1 MFFSSLQFAISN
13 SSYSNIN
20 LKAKQVK
27 CLEAIYLGRDVVA
40 VLPTGYGKSMIFH
53 LLPSLLYDKM
63 ISGRPASSSP
73 VRPVIIVVSPLNA
86 LMKDQIR
93 KTSEGNVSATFL
105 NVRKKKES
113 SDLELDVS
121 DASQRMLKDAKYD
134 IIYTHPFISSL
145 YILQGRNELQ
155 SPPYQ
160 HSVQVV
166 VVDEA
171 HCILE
176 WLVLFRIMFFP
187 LKLKCVLLNIKY
199 LYNDVIR
206 QLNKSLCRSGKC
218 FVL

>member
-134 IIYTHPFISSL
+134 IIYTHPEAFISCKD
-145 YILQGRNELQ
+145 GMELFQ